1 VIVIGALISVVAAV
15 LGTFY
20 SVARAAALPPA
31 EAMQPPPPARYRV
44 SIVERVGL
52 RRWLA
57 QPTRMIIRN
66 IERRPVKAM
75 LTIVGAAFACAILV
89 TGLFFQDAVDYMIDI
104 QFKRAQ
110 REDVAVSFVEP
121 TSRRALY
128 SLSALSAVEYVEP
141 FRAVPVRLRYQHRTY
156 RTALNGLADPAIL
169 RRLLNTD
176 LDPVLLPP
184 EGVVLTDHLAL
195 LLGIRTGDR
204 LTVEVLEGSRPTIEV
219 PVAGLVKE
227 YLGVAAYMRLDALN
241 RAMREGH
248 AVSGAYLLADSQQQP
263 ELYTKL
269 QEMPRVAGSAVR
281 LSALKSFRETMANQ
295 MLTFAFF
302 ETILAAVIAVGV
314 IYNSARIAFAE
325 RSRELASLRVLGFTR
340 SEISYILLG
349 EFGILTLASLPLGL
363 VLGRALG
370 TFMVRNVQTDL
381 FRVPIV
387 IEPSTYA
394 FASTVV
400 LVSAAISG
408 YLVKRQLDRLDL
420 VAVLK
425 TKE

>member
-1 VIVIGALISVVAAV
+1 
-15 LGTFY
+15 
-20 SVARAAALPPA
+20 
-31 EAMQPPPPARYRV
+31 
-44 SIVERVGL
+44 
-52 RRWLA
+52 
-57 QPTRMIIRN
+57 
-66 IERRPVKAM
+66 
-75 LTIVGAAFACAILV
+75 
-89 TGLFFQDAVDYMIDI
+89 
-104 QFKRAQ
+104 
-110 REDVAVSFVEP
+110 
-121 TSRRALY
+121 
-128 SLSALSAVEYVEP
+128 
-141 FRAVPVRLRYQHRTY
+141 
-156 RTALNGLADPAIL
+156 
-169 RRLLNTD
+169 
-176 LDPVLLPP
+176 
-184 EGVVLTDHLAL
+184 
-195 LLGIRTGDR
+195 
-204 LTVEVLEGSRPTIEV
+204 VEVLEGSRPTIEV

-281 LSALKSFRETMANQ
+281 LSALKSFRDTMANQ

-349 EFGILTLASLPLGL
+349 EFGVLTLASLPLGL

>member
-1 VIVIGALISVVAAV
+1 
-15 LGTFY
+15 
-20 SVARAAALPPA
+20 
-31 EAMQPPPPARYRV
+31 
-44 SIVERVGL
+44 
-52 RRWLA
+52 
-57 QPTRMIIRN
+57 
-66 IERRPVKAM
+66 
-75 LTIVGAAFACAILV
+75 
-89 TGLFFQDAVDYMIDI
+89 
-104 QFKRAQ
+104 
-110 REDVAVSFVEP
+110 
-121 TSRRALY
+121 
-128 SLSALSAVEYVEP
+128 
-141 FRAVPVRLRYQHRTY
+141 
-156 RTALNGLADPAIL
+156 
-169 RRLLNTD
+169 LLNTD
-176 LDPVLLPP
+176 LEPVLLPP

-195 LLGIRTGDR
+195 LLGIRIGDR

-281 LSALKSFRETMANQ
+281 LSALKSFRDTMANQ

-349 EFGILTLASLPLGL
+349 EFGVLTLASLPLGL